1 MFSINCR
8 GRLLSFEVPVV
19 MGIINATPDSFYGG
33 SRHKAIHDILKTT
46 ENMLTDGASIIDI
59 GGQSTRPGS
68 ERITAEE
75 EIERV
80 IPAIENI
87 SRVFPEAIISID
99 SFYSSVVT
107 EALGAGAS
115 IVNDV
120 SAGTLDEALIPTV
133 AALGVPYVLMHMQG
147 DPQTMQS
154 NPSYKNVSLEVF
166 DYLNFKLAELQKA
179 GITDIIIDPG
189 FGFGKTISH
198 NFQLL
203 QHLSFFRQLER
214 PLMVGLSRKATV
226 YKSLSITPEHALNGT
241 TVMHTIA
248 LLNGANIL
256 RVHDVKEAIEAV
268 KLISLYKESGSVQ

>member
-19 MGIINATPDSFYGG
+19 MGIINTTPDSFYGG
-33 SRHKAIHDILKTT
+33 SRHKGIHDILKTT
-46 ENMLTDGASIIDI
+46 ETMLTDGASIIDI

-68 ERITAEE
+68 ERISADQELN
-75 EIERV
+75 RV

-87 SRVFPEAIISID
+87 TREFPEAIISID
-99 SFYSSVVT
+99 SYYSSVVT
-107 EALGAGAS
+107 EAIAAGAS

-120 SAGTLDEALIPTV
+120 SAGTMDEALIPTV
-133 AALGVPYVLMHMQG
+133 ASLGVPYVLMHMQG
-147 DPQTMQS
+147 APQTMQS
-154 NPSYKNVSLEVF
+154 NPTYKNVSLEVF
-166 DYLNFKLAELQKA
+166 DHLNIKLAALQKA
-179 GITDIIIDPG
+179 GIMDIIIDPG

-203 QHLSFFRQLER
+203 HHLSFFSQLER

-226 YKSLSITPEHALNGT
+226 YKSLSITPDQALNGT

-256 RVHDVKEAIEAV
+256 RVHDVKEAMEAI
-268 KLISLYKESGSVQ
+268 KLISLYKEAGTVQ

>member
-19 MGIINATPDSFYGG
+19 MGIINTTPDSFYGG

>member
-19 MGIINATPDSFYGG
+19 MGIINTTPDSFYGG
-33 SRHKAIHDILKTT
+33 SRHKAIHGILKTT
-46 ENMLTDGASIIDI
+46 ETMLTDGASIIDI

>member
-19 MGIINATPDSFYGG
+19 MGIINTTPDSFYGG

-46 ENMLTDGASIIDI
+46 ENMLTEGASIIDI

-107 EALGAGAS
+107 EAIGAGAS

-133 AALGVPYVLMHMQG
+133 AALGVPYMLMHMQG

-248 LLNGANIL
+248 ILNGANIL

-268 KLISLYKESGSVQ
+268 KLISFYKESGSVQ